1 VRLSD
6 EAAAAVL
13 FTFEVQ
19 LLHSSCASFVTVV
32 LCLLSLDSRDAG
44 ARQAFERLGDR
55 LCADVV
61 RSGRRW
67 RRRKRSAKDA
77 HEHEGHIAAFD

>member
-6 EAAAAVL
+6 GADDSVL

-19 LLHSSCASFVTVV
+19 LLRSMGESFVTVV
-32 LCLLSLDSRDAG
+32 LCLLSLDSRDDG
-44 ARQAFERLGDR
+44 ARRAFERLGDR

-67 RRRKRSAKDA
+67 RRKNTKEEKR
-77 HEHEGHIAAFD
+77 